1 MTTGVW
7 IRGIRVSDEEA
18 AALARRLR
26 RYGDPIGTGVAERLE
41 RGLLMGTAMIGMSA
55 PEARIV
61 LNVLEQA
68 LPARLTEVA
77 SSLREFLGEP
87 EDDER
92 SWGMG

>member
-1 MTTGVW
+1 
-7 IRGIRVSDEEA
+7 
-18 AALARRLR
+18 
-26 RYGDPIGTGVAERLE
+26 
-41 RGLLMGTAMIGMSA
+41 MGTAMIGMSA